1 MTHALWRSASVSGY
15 GHGSQGKGGG
25 WDGLRQIVL
34 VRITRHHIEDAGQ
47 PDDVEDHYYLTSLK
61 ASGDGAPSGA
71 KLLEIA
77 RGHWAIEN
85 RLHHCKDRTMREDA
99 QQAKKGASNIARLR
113 SLALGL
119 LESFSGDSTRLKQ
132 MSVAADPMK
141 AVKTL
146 GFG

>member
-1 MTHALWRSASVSGY
+1 VTREAWRTTRVEGF

-25 WDGLRQIVL
+25 WPGLEQVVL
-34 VRITRHHIEDAGQ
+34 VRITHEYATEIARPGL
-47 PDDVEDHYYLTSLK
+47 VEDHFYLTSLK
-61 ASGDGAPSGA
+61 ATVRDATDGA

-99 QQAKKGASNIARLR
+99 QKAKPEASTLARLR

-119 LESFSGDSTRLKQ
+119 LELFPGNSTRLKQ
-132 MSVAADPMK
+132 IVVAANPIK
-141 AVKTL
+141 AIQIL
-146 GFG
+146 EFG